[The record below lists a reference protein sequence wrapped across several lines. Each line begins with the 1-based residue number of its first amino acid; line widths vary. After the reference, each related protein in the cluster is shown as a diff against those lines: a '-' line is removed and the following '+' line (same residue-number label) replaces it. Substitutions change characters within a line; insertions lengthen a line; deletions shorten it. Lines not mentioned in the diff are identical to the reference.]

1 METTELEF
9 EIPFRLTNEPWNSF
23 LTDTFKF
30 HVWWILQPFGQGRR
44 NLIPIFLFYLKTKI
58 PSLRI
63 LKILEVKSLVISSIL
78 KSIQFL
84 LSNSFLYRAKP
95 REWWITIPLSRFSDT
110 NSNDNSILSKTFC
123 ELNALWIQKILWMEC
138 WIQLPKDFVNSSRIQ
153 FLCNKTR
160 DWNGSEFQFRPN
172 HLANQM
178 SH

>member
-1 METTELEF
+1 MFGCRKVFWGKNGDESNFLIGCSLWIPMETTELEF

-95 REWWITIPLSRFSDT
+95 REWWITIPLSR
-110 NSNDNSILSKTFC
+110 ILIPMTIPFF
-123 ELNALWIQKILWMEC
+123 
-138 WIQLPKDFVNSSRIQ
+138 PKHFVN
-153 FLCNKTR
+153 
-160 DWNGSEFQFRPN
+160 
-172 HLANQM
+172 
-178 SH
+178 